1 MKKTLLI
8 LLILVQVAVAQAQRP
23 TIGISCSWSASKIS
37 VLNTYITSVIKAG
50 GLPVVIPLSDNEE
63 LLSEYLDGIDAL
75 IMTGGEDYNPLLF
88 GEEPVQALGEVSP
101 DRDFYDLTLI
111 KKAIEKGVPLL
122 GICRGMQG
130 INIAFGGTLYQDI
143 PSTYGNKYIKH
154 EQSLPGKWGSHT
166 ISIDKN
172 SLLYEILGTEKTIVG
187 SRHHQSVNKL
197 APGFTVT
204 SRATDGIVEA
214 MEKRDGKAVILG
226 VQFHPEDMTAGG
238 DTQMLKIFEYLI
250 KQAQKK

>member
-23 TIGISCSWSASKIS
+23 RIGISCSWSASEIS
-37 VLNTYITSVIKAG
+37 VPNTYITSVIKAG
-50 GLPVVIPLSDNEE
+50 GLPVIIPLSDNEE
-63 LLSEYLDGIDAL
+63 LLAEQLDGIDAL
-75 IMTGGEDYNPLLF
+75 IMTGGEDFNPLLF
-88 GEEPVQALGEVSP
+88 GEEPVQALGTVVHE
-101 DRDFYDLTLI
+101 RDVYDLTLI
-111 KKAIEKGVPLL
+111 KKAVEKGIPLL

-154 EQSLPGKWGSHT
+154 QQSQSSKWGFHT
-166 ISIDKN
+166 ISIDKS
-172 SLLYEILGTEKTIVG
+172 SLLYQILGTEKTTVN
-187 SRHHQSVNKL
+187 SRHHQSANKI

-226 VQFHPEDMTAGG
+226 VQFHPENMAAGG
-238 DTQMLKIFEYLI
+238 DTEILKIFEYLI